1 MSFVISKLNKL
12 PSFPFRKNWQ
22 KYQVGGTIK
31 TNGTARM
38 IKPVE
43 ILLIEDN
50 AGDILM
56 VRQALADEQFPIN
69 LHVAMDGKQAVQILA
84 AHHFQPDL
92 VILDLN
98 IPKISGLSVL
108 ECSQSSVPVVV
119 FSSSNSP
126 QDRQCAFELGAKD
139 FVQKPTDLVAYGRAV
154 SDMVRNWAMPEASA
168 SQA

>member
-1 MSFVISKLNKL
+1 MSFVISKLNRL
-12 PSFPFRKNWQ
+12 PSLPFRKNWQ
-22 KYQVGGTIK
+22 KFQVGGTIK
-31 TNGTARM
+31 TDKARAM
-38 IKPVE
+38 AKPVE
-43 ILLIEDN
+43 ILLVEDN
-50 AGDILM
+50 AGDILL

-84 AHHFQPDL
+84 ARQFQPDL

-108 ECSQSSVPVVV
+108 ECSQASIPVVV

-139 FVQKPTDLVAYGRAV
+139 FVQKPTDLTVYGQVV
-154 SDMVRNWAMPEASA
+154 SQMVRNWALPQAPAS
-168 SQA
+168 